1 MVALHKDNEIYHIP
15 NDLNKQSTL
24 LNKFYHEKFI
34 DLFKSNGID
43 YKLIN
48 YESYDGEFYI
58 GRFAHALQD
67 KELHSKCF
75 DELYKHY
82 GEKMWPNKSAYYY
95 YDDKVRQYDLLKK
108 FNIETPSIICNNF
121 DELLQN
127 ISVGKVFKS
136 TYGAGS
142 ESVSYIWENKQI
154 DKLEDYINRSYNN
167 EDFFP
172 CMVQD
177 YIDVEYEYSIFISD
191 NQLFGAKQK
200 PNKKYSEPLA
210 FPHPENNNDKH
221 WLSRNKKLEIKDI
234 DPDDLSN
241 DFIQKLITI
250 QKELNT
256 PNIKF
261 DIMDNKVLEFSY
273 MYGGVF
279 PITYKTTHNYYDL
292 KEKECKEKPIS
303 FYEWAYKQETS
314 VLKHLGII

>member
-108 FNIETPSIICNNF
+108 FNIETPSIICKNF

-177 YIDVEYEYSIFISD
+177 YIDVEY
-191 NQLFGAKQK
+191 
-200 PNKKYSEPLA
+200 
-210 FPHPENNNDKH
+210 
-221 WLSRNKKLEIKDI
+221 
-234 DPDDLSN
+234 
-241 DFIQKLITI
+241 
-250 QKELNT
+250 
-256 PNIKF
+256 
-261 DIMDNKVLEFSY
+261 
-273 MYGGVF
+273 
-279 PITYKTTHNYYDL
+279 
-292 KEKECKEKPIS
+292 
-303 FYEWAYKQETS
+303 
-314 VLKHLGII
+314 

>member
-1 MVALHKDNEIYHIP
+1 MLIVALHKDNEIYHIP

-24 LNKFYHEKFI
+24 LNKFYYEKFI

-108 FNIETPSIICNNF
+108 FNIETPSIICKNF

-167 EDFFP
+167 KDFFP

-177 YIDVEYEYSIFISD
+177 YIDVENVAMPNIMCDTNMYDEYYFLFGKLAIFTVSEQSRELMLPIYSI
-191 NQLFGAKQK
+191 LF
-200 PNKKYSEPLA
+200 
-210 FPHPENNNDKH
+210 
-221 WLSRNKKLEIKDI
+221 
-234 DPDDLSN
+234 
-241 DFIQKLITI
+241 
-250 QKELNT
+250 
-256 PNIKF
+256 
-261 DIMDNKVLEFSY
+261 
-273 MYGGVF
+273 
-279 PITYKTTHNYYDL
+279 
-292 KEKECKEKPIS
+292 
-303 FYEWAYKQETS
+303 
-314 VLKHLGII
+314 